1 MSSNPGSETSADA
14 LVIFGVTG
22 DLVHKMVFSAL
33 YGMAKRGALNFPI
46 IGVAGRYWSDEDLRQ
61 HATDSIK
68 ETGKIDDSDAL
79 AHLLSRLHY
88 VSGDYNN
95 PETFKTIKLA
105 LGC

>member
-46 IGVAGRYWSDEDLRQ
+46 IGVAGRYGAMRSRQ

-68 ETGKIDDSDAL
+68 ETGKIDDS
-79 AHLLSRLHY
+79 
-88 VSGDYNN
+88 
-95 PETFKTIKLA
+95 
-105 LGC
+105 